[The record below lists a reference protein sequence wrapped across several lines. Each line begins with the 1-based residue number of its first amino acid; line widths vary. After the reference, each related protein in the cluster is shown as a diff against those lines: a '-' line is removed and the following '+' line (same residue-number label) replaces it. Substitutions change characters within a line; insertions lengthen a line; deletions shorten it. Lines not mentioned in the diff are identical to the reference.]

1 MLSSGASRSIEDL
14 RRLMSEGVITE
25 EEFRKGKERLQ
36 AAAAASF
43 TDTGKT
49 GPTLWQR
56 LWWNPNATKPPR
68 MAERSPRAPT
78 PPAGQRPFMA
88 SFDRFNRA
96 VFRWFQ
102 WLAVVIVVIVC
113 LNVLSDYWRVHLPGA
128 SRALFWGSLSMGAVC
143 ALLLSPPV
151 FFRLSVKPRWGVYAL
166 LIAFFF
172 VADHETQV
180 AVDAYARTPDGA
192 AEAALNGDRR
202 RAAAAEQAQ
211 RHEAEWANAASERQ
225 ADYTAKAEGCLSSG
239 NHLPA
244 LEEAVKGSLHNPD
257 SYQFIGITI
266 ATAREN
272 DASLFLG
279 FRGENGFGAIRS
291 GTVKAVID
299 TRTCAITDI
308 GEPQI
313 D

>member
-1 MLSSGASRSIEDL
+1 MLSSGTSRSIKDL

-25 EEFRKGKERLQ
+25 EEFRKGEERLQ
-36 AAAAASF
+36 TAAAASPA
-43 TDTGKT
+43 DIGKAA
-49 GPTLWQR
+49 PTLWQR
-56 LWWNPNATKPPR
+56 LWWNPNASKPPR
-68 MAERSPRAPT
+68 LGERAPRALP
-78 PPAGQRPFMA
+78 PPADQAWFKA
-88 SFDRFNRA
+88 SFGQFNRA

-102 WLAVVIVVIVC
+102 WLAVAIAVIVC
-113 LNVLSDYWRVHLPGA
+113 LNVLSDYWRVYLPGA
-128 SRALFWGSLSMGAVC
+128 SPALFWGSLSMGAVC

-151 FFRLSVKPRWGVYAL
+151 FFRLSVKPRWGVYVL

-172 VADHETQV
+172 VADRETQV

-192 AEAALNGDRR
+192 AEADLNGARR
-202 RAAAAEQAQ
+202 RAATAEQTQ
-211 RHEAEWANAASERQ
+211 RDEAARANASSERQ
-225 ADYTAKAEGCLSSG
+225 ADYTARAESCLSSG

-257 SYQFIGITI
+257 SYQFIDITI
-266 ATAREN
+266 ATARED

-299 TRTCAITDI
+299 TRTCVITDI